1 MKNDYDA
8 WRRDSE
14 EFYSEH
20 ILKIAA
26 ARVRGLMQYSIIH
39 NNPLAKLLESAYL
52 QGIVDAAESM
62 KAKEAE
68 KEGGDGR

>member
-1 MKNDYDA
+1 MKIDYGA

-20 ILKIAA
+20 IRKIAA

-62 KAKEAE
+62 NPANT
-68 KEGGDGR
+68 EGGDGI